1 MFKKI
6 GTRFALIFLF
16 LSVTSTAFAQLKH
29 TRLLYHVPL
38 TSDTPSDIGV
48 IAATGGEFSSKG
60 WTPKNGSAQIRVEC
74 NSFLPFEGTLEVTVR
89 GMMPTVNNEWIPIAL
104 YSRGDG
110 KFDTVDPSPGSYVFL
125 KTDQRYSG
133 NGLDFKFF
141 SSYFYGANKDTER
154 KDTPINKRSWDPNK
168 DYKFSIVWDSKT
180 IKLKLGDELLAEQ
193 KFAKDTIIRQ
203 MESFGY
209 IFLGRDDTYK
219 TTMAGVY
226 YRDLKI
232 WGTET
237 SYPFTNVARPYQEV
251 ADKKIGAQ
259 GIGLGDMDNNGSEDL
274 NISRFMG
281 AGIETPNLL
290 YMQTSGAFA
299 EESAIRNVADLGYSY
314 QSLTGDFDK
323 DGDQDLFVV
332 NFYRADGYAG
342 QPNHLYLND
351 GSGKFTDAS
360 ANLSGDA
367 AADAN
372 GGTLID
378 VDKDGD
384 LDIVVVNQAAQHKV
398 YVNDGNANFVVQTR
412 GLENF
417 RSSSFKYQ
425 GVTAGDLD
433 GNGFQD
439 LVLVHDTGI
448 QVAKNNGSG
457 TFVSGP
463 SATIASGGS
472 SATLCDIDN
481 DADLDILV
489 GSKSSGRVEILRND
503 GNLTFTNI
511 SATQQISVNSMGVLP
526 GDWNNDGK
534 IDLFLID
541 ISSTGKLYLNEGSS
555 RFVEKTGTG
564 VEAVFADG
572 RGSATLDVNGD
583 GRLDIYA
590 AGRGGQATDDVTK
603 EKKPYS
609 RNYLFRN
616 DIQSGRNY
624 LQVKVVDQN
633 GNLSGLGAKIWV
645 YRSGFLNNPSG
656 LLGYREILSS
666 TGFKSQSS
674 LVQHFGV
681 DQAASVDVK
690 VLLPDGVEQKQTN
703 VTVNQVLT
711 VYPKRLDAAR
721 LVRDFSTSQPAVVG
735 QTYEIAYKVLTS
747 DGEPVPGHPVT
758 FAITA
763 GEGSLDPATSVLT
776 RTVSADENGRARVEW
791 ILGPVAGIG
800 GSNEMRT
807 NSENNGTPLSSSPDL
822 YDIIARADAPAILL
836 KNSGDAQ
843 SGFVNE
849 QLPAA
854 LTARVTDKFANPIA
868 GHTVEFTIATGG
880 GKVKDSGTASTQVNV
895 TTDADGYAR
904 VNWIL
909 GAVVGTQSVYTR
921 ASYAGTPLQNSPLT
935 FTATAQQPLRKLL
948 YVSGDYQSAAV
959 NTELPNPLRVRLLN
973 SDNTPIAGEIVRF
986 KAVSLG
992 AKFSG
997 SDSVSV
1003 LTDTQGY
1010 AGAKPRLGN
1019 TAGDTIY
1026 VFEAHAK
1033 SASGSPVIFKASGT
1047 SGPPTKIVYISGNN
1061 QTGPAGRVLP
1071 AVIKVRLLDNLDNPV
1086 KNYDVQFNV
1095 TQGEG
1100 TFNGQASIIFKSD
1113 AQGYAAASWRLGDR
1127 IGKNTAIAT
1136 AVGTQLPQITFNA
1149 TSVVGPAGRLTKN
1162 GGDNQ
1167 KGDAGNPLN
1176 QYFVVSVTDSFYNAV
1191 ANHPVIFR
1199 VIQGSGTL
1207 NGRTEVT
1214 EYTNVFGQ
1222 AQVLYTMG
1230 AAVYEQKVEAAAF
1243 RNGLPLLD
1251 SPQVFRAVL
1260 GAGEPESVIYI
1271 SGNNQI
1277 GRVDAELNE
1286 PFVVRV
1292 VDKNGVGVSNLDVE
1306 FVSFT
1311 QGASFSG
1318 ATSIKKKSDN
1328 DGFARATATLGS
1340 NFGTN
1345 NYVFEVM
1352 ARYNS
1357 KNLKNSP
1364 IQLFASGRVSLAK
1377 KMRKL
1382 NGEQLYLGTVG
1393 QMLSDSLQVL
1403 VLEENDHPVAN
1414 HPVTFQVN
1422 QGVAFIGGQ
1431 HTSFTANSNSKGVAS
1446 VAVKLSTTP
1455 GAAVVR
1461 ASSND
1466 GVNPLTPALLDF
1478 NLQANVGAADAAMSS
1493 ITATNNV
1500 LANGAASSQVVVKLR
1515 DRFNN
1520 AIVNQSVTLQQAGVE
1535 VFVTQPALLTDAE
1548 GVTRGSISSINIGK
1562 VMIYALVNSQPV
1574 ISTEVEFISGPPS
1587 ITTAI
1592 NTGQSQEKGKKLP
1605 LQVGVLVQDA
1615 WTHPVKNLPVRFT
1628 VVRGGGSIVES
1639 QPIYTTI
1646 DGKAMVTWTLG
1657 DTLSDALHEQ
1667 KLKAYIEGLAQ
1678 PVVLT
1683 AIALP
1688 PSEGH
1693 VRIVSGDSLIVL
1705 ANQQMP
1711 EAFRVAVTDKDGKP
1725 ITNFPIE
1732 FSIVQGQG
1740 SWLTSVKP
1748 NTNQQGETQSLFK
1761 TSTQLGLHIV
1771 KATAGNYGAVFFN
1784 FMVQDQ
1790 RTVFIAKLS
1799 PDGRQVRPKTELA
1812 LSFRVFD
1819 AFNRPI
1825 KDEKMAL
1832 TNKQGQSYVKET
1844 MPLKSNVDGLVTATW
1859 VTGTMGTQQVEVKA
1873 VNAAHAATYFT
1884 ALVINSAPSFSP
1896 PLQKNRS
1903 VESGNPVQF
1912 QVKAVD
1918 PDGDQVFYIVRDLPP
1933 NAEFDAEATQT
1944 FKWTPTNAQAG
1955 DHAIKFL
1962 VMDQFGAADSSTV
1975 KIAVSVRNQRPEIQS
1990 CTPIDTVLTVQFNTP
2005 LSFSVQ
2011 ALDPDND
2018 PLSYAWIVKSSIAE
2032 TFSSDT
2038 YELPLVIFS
2047 KQEYPDSS
2055 AVIQVKVT
2063 DGYSETV
2070 KNWYIHMSKT
2080 AAVELDNFSASVR
2093 DNKVELVWKTKSEK
2107 GAAGFDVLRS
2117 RSSAGLFEAINPQLI
2132 APQPGGS
2139 YTFTDEKVQAGERWF
2154 YKLRELDIYG
2164 LMTEHGLV
2172 EIEIALPKEIAL
2184 RQNYPNPFNPT
2195 TTIRFELP
2203 AARSVQIVVFNMTG
2217 QAVRTL
2223 VDGDC
2228 AAGIHHIVWDA
2239 KDDVGQQAPSGI
2251 YYFRMTTDDFS
2262 ETKKLLLLK

>member
-6 GTRFALIFLF
+6 GSRCAFILFFLC
-16 LSVTSTAFAQLKH
+16 VTSAFAQLKH
-29 TRLLYHVPL
+29 TRLLYNVPL
-38 TSDTPSDIGV
+38 ISDTPNDIGV
-48 IAATGGEFSSKG
+48 ITATGGEFSAKG
-60 WTPKNGSAQIRVEC
+60 WTPKNSSAQLRVEC
-74 NSFLPFEGTLEVTVR
+74 KSFLPFEGTMEVTVR

-110 KFDTVDPSPGSYVFL
+110 SFDTVDPSPGSYAFL
-125 KTDQRYSG
+125 KTDQSYAGS
-133 NGLDFKFF
+133 GLDFKFF
-141 SSYFYGANKDTER
+141 SSYFYGSNT
-154 KDTPINKRSWDPNK
+154 DTPRRYTALNKRTWDPAK
-168 DYKFSIVWDSKT
+168 DYKLSIVWDRNT
-180 IKLKLGDELLAEQ
+180 IKMMLGDEVLAEH
-193 KFAKDTIIRQ
+193 KFTGQ

-209 IFLGRDDTYK
+209 IFLGRDDTYR
-219 TTMAGVY
+219 TTMTGVY

-237 SYPFTNVARPYQEV
+237 SYPFTNIARPYQEV

-259 GIGLGDMDNNGSEDL
+259 GVGLGDMDNNGSEDFY
-274 NISRFMG
+274 ISRFMG
-281 AGIETPNLL
+281 SGIETPNLL
-290 YMQTSGAFA
+290 YMQTSGAFT
-299 EESAIRNVADLGYSY
+299 EESATRNVADLGYSY
-314 QSLTGDFDK
+314 QSLTGDFDG

-332 NFYRADGYAG
+332 NFYRTDGYAN
-342 QPNHLYLND
+342 QPNHLYLNNGT
-351 GSGKFTDAS
+351 GSFTDAT
-360 ANLSGDA
+360 ANLSGNV
-367 AADAN
+367 AADGN

-378 VDKDGD
+378 IDKDGD
-384 LDIVVVNQAAQHKV
+384 LDIVVVDQAAQHKV
-398 YVNDGNANFVVQTR
+398 YVNDGKANFVVQSR

-433 GNGFQD
+433 GDGFQD

-448 QVAKNNGSG
+448 QIAKNNGSG

-463 SATIASGGS
+463 SASITSGGS
-472 SATLCDIDN
+472 SAALCDIDN

-489 GSKSSGRVEILRND
+489 ASKSSGRVEILRND
-503 GNLTFTNI
+503 GNMTFTNI
-511 SATQQISVNSMGVLP
+511 SSTQQISVNSMGVLP

-541 ISSTGKLYLNEGSS
+541 ISSTGKLYLNDGSS
-555 RFVEKTGTG
+555 RFTEKLGTG

-572 RGSATLDVNGD
+572 RGSSTLDVNGD

-590 AGRGGQATDDVTK
+590 LGRGGQATDAVTK
-603 EKKPYS
+603 EKKSYS

-633 GNLSGLGAKIWV
+633 GNLSGLGAKIFV
-645 YRSGFLNNPSG
+645 YRNGSYNTPSG

-666 TGFKSQSS
+666 NGFKSQSS
-674 LVQHFGV
+674 LVQHFGL
-681 DQAASVDVK
+681 DAATSVDVK
-690 VLLPDGVEQKQTN
+690 VLLPNGVEQKHTN
-703 VTVNQVLT
+703 VPVNQVLT
-711 VYPKRLDAAR
+711 IYPKRLDAAR

-735 QTYEIAYKVLTS
+735 QAYEIAYKVLTS
-747 DGEPVPGHPVT
+747 DSEPVPGHPVIFT
-758 FAITA
+758 ITA

-776 RTVSADENGRARVEW
+776 RTVSADENGRARVDW

-800 GSNEMRT
+800 GSNQIRA
-807 NSENNGTPLSSSPDL
+807 NSENNGTPLSGSPDL
-822 YDIIARADAPAILL
+822 YDIIASGDVPSILL
-836 KNSGDAQ
+836 KSSGDAQ
-843 SGFVNE
+843 TGFVSE
-849 QLPAA
+849 QLAA
-854 LTARVTDKFANPIA
+854 SLVARVTDKFGNPIV

-880 GKVKDSGTASTQVNV
+880 GKVKDSGAAATQVYA
-895 TTDADGYAR
+895 TTDSDGNAR

-909 GAVVGTQSVYTR
+909 GSPVGMQSVYAR
-921 ASYAGTPLQNSPLT
+921 ASYSGTALQNSPLT
-935 FTATAQQPLRKLL
+935 FIATAQEPLRKLL
-948 YVSGDYQSAAV
+948 YVSGDRQSAAV
-959 NTELPNPLRVRLLN
+959 NTDLPNPLRVRLLN
-973 SDNTPIAGEIVRF
+973 ADNTPIAGEIVRF
-986 KAVSLG
+986 KAVTLS
-992 AKFSG
+992 AKFIG
-997 SDSVSV
+997 NDSVSV

-1010 AGAKPRLGN
+1010 AGATPTLGN
-1019 TAGDTIY
+1019 AAGDTIY
-1026 VFEAHAK
+1026 VFEAHAQ
-1033 SASGSPVIFKASGT
+1033 SASGSPVIFKASAI
-1047 SGPPTKIVYISGNN
+1047 SGPPTKIVYVSGNN

-1071 AVIKVRLLDNLDNPV
+1071 AVIKVRLQDNLDNPV

-1095 TQGEG
+1095 TQGDG
-1100 TFNGQASIIFKSD
+1100 SFNGQASFIVKSD
-1113 AQGYAAASWRLGDR
+1113 AQGYAAANWRLGDR
-1127 IGKNTAIAT
+1127 IGKNIAT
-1136 AVGTQLPQITFNA
+1136 AASVGTQLPQITFNA
-1149 TSVVGPAGRLTKN
+1149 TGVVGPAGRLTKN

-1167 KGDAGNPLN
+1167 KGEGGSPLN
-1176 QYFVVSVTDSFYNAV
+1176 QYFVVSVTDSFYNAIY
-1191 ANHPVIFR
+1191 NHPVTFR
-1199 VIQGSGTL
+1199 VTQGGGTL

-1243 RNGLPLLD
+1243 LNGVPLLD

-1260 GAGEPESVIYI
+1260 GAGEPESVLNI

-1277 GRVDAELNE
+1277 GRVNAELTE

-1292 VDKNGVGVSNLDVE
+1292 VDKDGIGVPDLEVE

-1318 ATSIKKKSDN
+1318 ETSLKRQSDN

-1340 NFGTN
+1340 NYGTN

-1364 IQLFASGRVSLAK
+1364 IQFHASGRVSLAK

-1382 NGEQLYLGTVG
+1382 NGEQLLAGTVG
-1393 QMLSDSLQVL
+1393 QTLSDSLQVL
-1403 VLEENDHPVAN
+1403 VLDNNDRPVAN
-1414 HPVTFQVN
+1414 HPVTFQVI
-1422 QGVAFIGGQ
+1422 QGAAFIGGQ
-1431 HTSFTANSNSKGVAS
+1431 NTSYTANSNGSGVAS
-1446 VAVKLSTTP
+1446 AVVKLATAP
-1455 GAAVVR
+1455 GASVVR

-1466 GVNPLTPALLDF
+1466 GVNSLSPAFLDF

-1500 LANGAASSQVVVKLR
+1500 LANPQVSSQVVVKLR

-1520 AIVNQSVTLQQAGVE
+1520 PIVNQSVTLQPAGLD
-1535 VFVTQPALLTDAE
+1535 VFVTQPALLTDAD
-1548 GVTRGSISSINIGK
+1548 GVTRGSIASINIGK
-1562 VMIYALVNSQPV
+1562 VMIYALVNNQPV
-1574 ISTEVEFISGPPS
+1574 VSTEIEFIAGPPA

-1592 NTGQSQEKGKKLP
+1592 NTGQSQEKGKTLP

-1628 VVRGGGSIVES
+1628 VIRGGGSIAES

-1657 DTLSDALHEQ
+1657 DTLSDAYHEQ
-1667 KLKAYIEGLAQ
+1667 TCSARIEGVAQ
-1678 PVVLT
+1678 PVLIT
-1683 AIALP
+1683 AYALP

-1693 VRIVSGDSLIVL
+1693 VRIVSGDSLI
-1705 ANQQMP
+1705 ANANTQLP
-1711 EAFRVAVTDKDGKP
+1711 AAFRVAVTDKDGKP
-1725 ITNFPIE
+1725 ITNFPVE

-1740 SWLTSVKP
+1740 SITSVKP
-1748 NTNQQGETQSLFK
+1748 TTNQQGEAQTLF
-1761 TSTQLGLHIV
+1761 TTGAQLGLHIV
-1771 KATAGNYGAVFFN
+1771 KAAAGDYGSVFFN
-1784 FMVQDQ
+1784 FMVQDK
-1790 RTVFIAKLS
+1790 RTVFITKLS
-1799 PDGRQVRPKTELA
+1799 QDGRQVRPKTELA
-1812 LSFRVFD
+1812 LSLRVFD

-1825 KDEKMAL
+1825 NDEKMTL
-1832 TNKQGQSYVKET
+1832 TNKQGQGYIKET
-1844 MPLKSNVDGLVTATW
+1844 MPLKSSADGLVTATW

-1873 VNAAHAATYFT
+1873 VNAANAATFFT
-1884 ALVINSAPSFSP
+1884 AIVINSAPSFSP

-1903 VESGNPVQF
+1903 VESGILLLF

-1918 PDGDQVFYIVRDLPP
+1918 PDGDQVYYSARNMPQS
-1933 NAEFDAEATQT
+1933 AEFDADATQT

-1955 DHAIKFL
+1955 DHTITFV

-1975 KIAVSVRNQRPEIQS
+1975 KISVSVRNQPPQIQS
-1990 CTPIDTVLTVQFNTP
+1990 FTPTDTVLVVQFNTAV
-2005 LSFSVQ
+2005 SFSVQ

-2018 PLSYAWIVKSSIAE
+2018 PLSYTWTVISSQDEVVASE
-2032 TFSSDT
+2032 T
-2038 YELPLVIFS
+2038 YELPGVIFS
-2047 KQEYPDSS
+2047 KQAFPDSS
-2055 AVIQVKVT
+2055 ATIRISVS

-2070 KNWYIHMSKT
+2070 KYWWVHMSKT
-2080 AAVELDNFSASVR
+2080 AAVELENFSASVR
-2093 DNKVELVWKTKSEK
+2093 DDKVELVWKTKSEK
-2107 GAAGFDVLRS
+2107 GTAGFDVLRS
-2117 RSSAGLFEAINPQLI
+2117 RSSAGPFDTITPQLI
-2132 APQPGGS
+2132 APQSGGS
-2139 YTFTDEKVQAGERWF
+2139 YTFTDEKVRAGERWF
-2154 YKLRELDIYG
+2154 YKLRELDVYG

-2172 EIEIALPKEIAL
+2172 EIEIALPTEIAL

-2203 AARSVQIVVFNMTG
+2203 VARSVKIVIFNMTG

-2223 VDGDC
+2223 VDGDYT
-2228 AAGIHHIVWDA
+2228 AGIHQIVWDA
-2239 KDDVGQQAPSGI
+2239 KDDAGQTAPSGI
-2251 YYFRMTTDDFS
+2251 YYFRMATDGFS